1 MKIVFY
7 NTSGTGHHKNYDA
20 IQRMCCVCN
29 IAFEATNDFERC
41 KRADYDILISNDKY
55 FNPDLIP
62 NVKIIY
68 GPQLFVIPSGDII
81 GSINAE
87 NSHRTAI
94 NSLAPWNTIC
104 FNEFAGSLVHPIVNF
119 PFAVDTNKFAPT
131 TVTKDLD
138 FLVYIKDRHHSVINY
153 ALNTLN
159 RLGIKYEIIR
169 YGLYNEDQYKHLLS
183 RAKCMLSVGRHESQG
198 FALQEAMACGVPLL
212 VWDVKSMHEEAP
224 NGYTFIYARYH
235 PKKML
240 ATCVPWWSDECGI
253 KFYEET
259 ELEAGLKK
267 MLETWETFTPRDYI
281 VRELSEKPCVN
292 RIMRYFGYPEIE

>member
-20 IQRMCCVCN
+20 IQRMCRICN
-29 IAFEATNDFERC
+29 IEFEATNDFERC
-41 KRADYDILISNDKY
+41 RRADYDILISVNTY

-68 GPQLFVIPSGDII
+68 GPQLFTFPAGDIV
-81 GSINAE
+81 GSYEPSYKNRCV
-87 NSHRTAI
+87 S
-94 NSLAPWNTIC
+94 NTLSDWIKPY
-104 FNEFAGSLVHPIVNF
+104 FLEFCPGFKVDLQPF

-131 TVTKDLD
+131 TITKDLD
-138 FLVYIKDRHHSVINY
+138 CLVYIKNRHNSIINY

-159 RLGIKYEIIR
+159 HLGIKYETIR
-169 YGLYNEDQYKHLLS
+169 YGSYNEEYYKHLLS
-183 RAKCMLSVGRHESQG
+183 RAKFMLTLDGHESQG
-198 FALQEAMACGVPLL
+198 FALQEAMSCGVPLL
-212 VWDVKSMHEEAP
+212 VWNVKSMHEESS
-224 NGYTFIYARYH
+224 NGYSFVYERYR
-235 PKKML
+235 PMKML

>member
-20 IQRMCCVCN
+20 IQRMCNVCN

-41 KRADYDILISNDKY
+41 RRADYDILISVNKY
-55 FNPDLIP
+55 FNPDLIS

-68 GPQLFVIPSGDII
+68 GPQLFIIPSGDIV
-81 GSINAE
+81 GPINTE
-87 NSHRTAI
+87 KLHQTAI

-119 PFAVDTNKFAPT
+119 PFAVDTNKFAPIT
-131 TVTKDLD
+131 TTKDLD
-138 FLVYIKDRHHSVINY
+138 CLVYIKNRHNSVINY

-159 RLGIKYEIIR
+159 SLGIKYETIR
-169 YGLYNEDQYKHLLS
+169 YGSYNEEQYKHLLS
-183 RAKCMLSVGRHESQG
+183 RAKFMLTLDAHESQG
-198 FALQEAMACGVPLL
+198 FALQEAMSCGVPLL
-212 VWDVKSMHEEAP
+212 VWNVKSMHEESS
-224 NGYTFIYARYH
+224 NGYTFVYAQYH

-240 ATCVPWWSDECGI
+240 ASSVPWWSDECGI
-253 KFYEET
+253 KFYEEA
-259 ELEAGLKK
+259 ELEAGIKK
-267 MLETWETFTPRDYI
+267 MLETWDTFRPRDYI
-281 VRELSEKPCVN
+281 VRELSEKSCVN